1 MPRLCSTALAGARS
15 ARSGTTG
22 SPTSASF
29 GRSSLMNA
37 VVPGSPE
44 RALFFPHF
52 LTTCRK
58 LAVSTATLAL
68 VAAAAWAGRSWLLG
82 RMRSS
87 EAAPATPATVR
98 VVTLAPEV
106 VVSALHYSA
115 AVKEFEKAELSFRLG
130 GTVESLLQVAG
141 PDGQMH
147 RIHEGD
153 RVPRGSVLA
162 RLDPADYRRDRDEA
176 AETLAKDEAQLAK
189 DDASSELSRNNLRRA
204 EELASSGGISKEE
217 VDSRRQTVKM
227 SEAAVAGDR
236 RDVESA
242 RIKLQQA
249 EANLAYCTL
258 TAPFAEGT
266 VAARDDPRGGGRPEL
281 DHRPAEGLAWMNRG
295 HPYPAALPA
304 SDPGDVHAGVF
315 AMSRRPPTSTERSAA
330 RRADSWGSSM

>member
-147 RIHEGD
+147 RVHEGD

-189 DDASSELSRNNLRRA
+189 DDADSELARSNLGRA
-204 EELASSGGISKEE
+204 EKLAVSGAIAKEE
-217 VDSRRQTVKM
+217 LDQRRQTFRKD
-227 SEAAVAGDR
+227 EAAVAGDR

-258 TAPFAEGT
+258 TAPFAQGT

-281 DHRPAEGLAWMNRG
+281 DDRPAEGLDWMNRG
-295 HPYPAALPA
+295 IPIQPPSRHPIRVTFT
-304 SDPGDVHAGVF
+304 PGF
-315 AMSRRPPTSTERSAA
+315 S
-330 RRADSWGSSM
+330 

>member
-1 MPRLCSTALAGARS
+1 
-15 ARSGTTG
+15 
-22 SPTSASF
+22 
-29 GRSSLMNA
+29 MNA
-37 VVPGSPE
+37 AMPGSPE
-44 RALFFPHF
+44 RAPFFRRF
-52 LTTCRK
+52 LTICRK
-58 LAVSTATLAL
+58 LTVSTAILAL
-68 VAAAAWAGRSWLLG
+68 VAAAAWAGRSWLVD
-82 RMRSS
+82 RIRSS
-87 EAAPATPATVR
+87 EAAPAVPAPATVR

-115 AVKEFEKAELSFRLG
+115 AVKEFEKAELSFRQG

-315 AMSRRPPTSTERSAA
+315 AMSRRPPTSTERWAA